1 MPMTRPT
8 SLCAPMSNRIVEELL
23 LAYAELRRYLL
34 RRLGN
39 PQDAADVAQ
48 SSFERVFAHS
58 LTATIIAPRA
68 LLFRTA
74 QRICI
79 DAARH
84 REVAR
89 NWKETEG
96 LRLRGANAAS
106 AEHLACS
113 RQLLGAIVRRIEQ
126 MPARRRDVFLLF
138 RVYGYSR
145 QQIAKRFGI
154 SDAAVA
160 KHVVRATLDCAHA
173 FADLKDE

>member
-1 MPMTRPT
+1 MPNPV
-8 SLCAPMSNRIVEELL
+8 IDELL
-23 LAYAELRRYLL
+23 AAYNDLRRFLSS
-34 RRLGN
+34 RLSN
-39 PQDAADVAQ
+39 PHDAADVAQ
-48 SSFERVFAHS
+48 SSFERVYVHGLSA
-58 LTATIIAPRA
+58 AIASPRA

-89 NWKETEG
+89 RWVETEG
-96 LRLRGANAAS
+96 VLRRDAGAVS
-106 AEHLACS
+106 AEQLAS
-113 RQLLGAIVRRIEQ
+113 DRQTIETIVQRLKR

-145 QQIAKRFGI
+145 QEIARRLAI
-154 SDAAVA
+154 TEATVA
-160 KHVVRATLDCAHA
+160 KHVVRATLDCARS

>member
-1 MPMTRPT
+1 VPT
-8 SLCAPMSNRIVEELL
+8 PRASQPKLEYSAGMANLFTEELL
-23 LAYAELRRYLL
+23 FAYAELRRYLS

-39 PQDAADVAQ
+39 PDDAADVAQ

-58 LTATIIAPRA
+58 LTAMITAPRA

-89 NWKETEG
+89 RWEETEG
-96 LRLRGANAAS
+96 LLLRGANAAS
-106 AEHLACS
+106 AEHLAS
-113 RQLLGAIVRRIEQ
+113 NYQLLGEIIRRIEQ

-145 QQIAKRFGI
+145 QQIAKRFRI
-154 SDAAVA
+154 SEAAVA
-160 KHVVRATLDCAHA
+160 KHVVRATLRG
-173 FADLKDE
+173 FER

>member
-1 MPMTRPT
+1 MANLFT
-8 SLCAPMSNRIVEELL
+8 EELL
-23 LAYAELRRYLL
+23 FAYAELRRYLS

-39 PQDAADVAQ
+39 PDDAADVAQ

-58 LTATIIAPRA
+58 LTAMITAPRA

-89 NWKETEG
+89 RWEETEG
-96 LRLRGANAAS
+96 LLLRGANAAS
-106 AEHLACS
+106 AEHLAS
-113 RQLLGAIVRRIEQ
+113 NYQLLGEIIRRIEQ

-145 QQIAKRFGI
+145 QQIAKRFRI
-154 SDAAVA
+154 SEAAVA
-160 KHVVRATLDCAHA
+160 KHVVRATLDCTRA

>member
-1 MPMTRPT
+1 MPNPV
-8 SLCAPMSNRIVEELL
+8 IDELL
-23 LAYAELRRYLL
+23 TAYNDLRRFLSS
-34 RRLGN
+34 RLSN
-39 PQDAADVAQ
+39 PHDAADIAQ
-48 SSFERVFAHS
+48 SSFERVYVHGLSA
-58 LTATIIAPRA
+58 AIASPRG

-89 NWKETEG
+89 RWEETEG
-96 LRLRGANAAS
+96 ALLRDVNAPS
-106 AEHLACS
+106 TERLATD
-113 RQLLGAIVRRIEQ
+113 RQLVGKIVQRLKR

-145 QQIAKRFGI
+145 QEIARRLAI
-154 SDAAVA
+154 TEAAVA

-173 FADLKDE
+173 FVGLKDE